1 MKRLKIMN
9 NFLFQIVL
17 LLVVPKLM
25 AQEVLT
31 VDQAVQIALKNNY
44 DIKIATNE
52 LKVDKENNSVGN
64 AGMLP
69 EINATL
75 TKNNSIQNSKQTQTN
90 GDVRQLDNAKN
101 NRLEYGVNLGWT
113 IFDGMRMFARYDQ
126 LKELEKQGD
135 LQLKLMVLTKVSDVM
150 TTYYDL
156 VQQQQLIKAIDTA
169 IVISKQRLKTAENRF
184 IIGKASKLEVLNA
197 QVDLNTDSSTL
208 LKQKELHETTKIR
221 LNEILARDLSTSFE
235 VVEDVVVDDKLQL
248 AELNALTEKQNLQ
261 LQLAL
266 IDKRVSE
273 LALKQTKANRYP
285 TVRLNTGYTFV
296 ETESSLGF
304 TSATSSRGLNYGVT
318 ATMPIFNGFS
328 QNRNERIAKLQLE
341 NSALA
346 VKQQKQTV
354 NAQMASAY
362 QAYLTNVELAKLE
375 ESNEAIAKKNM
386 EITLDKFKIGTVS
399 TIEFRN
405 AQENYINAIARNS
418 GAKFQAKISEIV
430 LQQIAGNIK
439 F

>member
-1 MKRLKIMN
+1 MKRLKGMN
-9 NFLFQIVL
+9 KFLFQIVL
-17 LLVVPKLM
+17 FVFVPKLM
-25 AQEVLT
+25 AQDVLT
-31 VDQAVQIALKNNY
+31 VDQAIQIALKNNY

-52 LKVDKENNSVGN
+52 LSVDKENNSIGN

-69 EINATL
+69 QVDASL
-75 TKNNSIQNSKQTQTN
+75 TKNNSIQNSKQTQSN
-90 GDVRQLDNAKN
+90 GIVTERDNAKN

-113 IFDGMRMFARYDQ
+113 IFDGLKMFARYDQ

-135 LQLKLMVLTKVSDVM
+135 VQLKLMVLIKVSDVM

-156 VQQQQLIKAIDTA
+156 VQQQQLIKALDTT

-184 IIGKASKLEVLNA
+184 VIGKAAKLEVLNA
-197 QVDLNTDSSTL
+197 QVDLNTDSSAL
-208 LKQKELHETTKIR
+208 LKQKELYETTKIR
-221 LNEILARDLSTSFE
+221 LNELLARDLTTNFM
-235 VVEDVVVDDKLQL
+235 VEDEVVVDDKLQL
-248 AELNALTEKQNLQ
+248 AELKSLTEKQNLQ

-266 IDKRVSE
+266 IDKRVAE
-273 LALKQTKANRYP
+273 LNLKQTRGNRYP

-328 QNRNERIAKLQLE
+328 QNRNEKIAKLQVE
-341 NSALA
+341 NSTLVAE
-346 VKQQKQTV
+346 QQKQTV
-354 NAQMASAY
+354 NVQLASAY
-362 QAYLTNVELAKLE
+362 QTYITNVELAKLE

-386 EITLDKFKIGTVS
+386 EITFDKFKIGTVP

-418 GAKFQAKISEIV
+418 SAKFQAKISEII

>member
-1 MKRLKIMN
+1 MSR
-9 NFLFQIVL
+9 FLVLIVSL
-17 LLVVPKLM
+17 AFVPKAV
-25 AQEVLT
+25 AQEILT

-52 LKVDKENNSVGN
+52 LSVDKENNSIGN

-69 EINATL
+69 EINASL
-75 TKNNSIQNSKQTQTN
+75 TKNNSIQNSKQTQSN
-90 GDVRQLDNAKN
+90 GDVRELDNAKN

-113 IFDGMRMFARYDQ
+113 VFDGLKMFARYDQ
-126 LKELEKQGD
+126 LQQLEKQGD
-135 LQLKLMVLTKVSDVM
+135 VQLKLTVLNKVSDVM

-156 VQQQQLIKAIDTA
+156 VQQQQIIKALDTT

-184 IIGKASKLEVLNA
+184 TIGKASKLEVLNA

-208 LKQKELHETTKIR
+208 LKQKELYETTKIR
-221 LNEILARDLSTSFE
+221 LNELLARDLVTNFQ
-235 VVEDVVVDDKLQL
+235 VVEEVVVDDKLQL
-248 AELNALTEKQNLQ
+248 AELKSLTETQNMQ

-266 IDKRVSE
+266 INKRVAE
-273 LALKQTKANRYP
+273 LELKQTKANRYP

-304 TSATSSRGLNYGVT
+304 TSATSSKGLNYGVT
-318 ATMPIFNGFS
+318 ATLPIFNGFS
-328 QNRNERIAKLQLE
+328 QNRNEKVAKLQVE
-341 NSALA
+341 NSTLIAE
-346 VKQQKQTV
+346 QQKQMI
-354 NAQMASAY
+354 NAQLASAY
-362 QAYLTNVELAKLE
+362 QTYITNVELAKLE
-375 ESNEAIAKKNM
+375 ENNEAIAKKNL
-386 EITLDKFKIGTVS
+386 EITLDKFKIGTIP

-405 AQENYINAIARNS
+405 AQENYVNAIARNS
-418 GAKFQAKISEIV
+418 SAKFQAKISEIV

>member
-1 MKRLKIMN
+1 MMK
-9 NFLFQIVL
+9 FLFQIVL
-17 LLVVPKLM
+17 VVFVPKVM

-44 DIKIATNE
+44 DIKIATND
-52 LKVDKENNSVGN
+52 LSVDKVNNSIGN

-69 EINATL
+69 QVDASL
-75 TKNNSIQNSKQTQTN
+75 TKNNSIQNSKQTQSN

-113 IFDGMRMFARYDQ
+113 IFDGLKMFARYDQ
-126 LKELEKQGD
+126 LKQLEKQGD
-135 LQLKLMVLTKVSDVM
+135 TQLKLTVLTKVSDVM

-156 VQQQQLIKAIDTA
+156 VQQQQLIKALDTT

-184 IIGKASKLEVLNA
+184 TIGKAAKLEVLNA
-197 QVDLNTDSSTL
+197 QVDLNTDTSVL
-208 LKQKELHETTKIR
+208 LKQKEQFGITKIR
-221 LNEILARDLSTSFE
+221 LNELLARDLAVDFQVIEE
-235 VVEDVVVDDKLQL
+235 VTVDDKLQL
-248 AELNALTEKQNLQ
+248 EELKTLTEKQNLQ

-266 IDKRVSE
+266 INKRVAE
-273 LALKQTKANRYP
+273 LDLKQTKGNRYP

-318 ATMPIFNGFS
+318 ATLPIFNGFS
-328 QNRNERIAKLQLE
+328 QNRNEKIAKLQVE
-341 NSALA
+341 NSSLM
-346 VKQQKQTV
+346 VEQQKQTV
-354 NAQMASAY
+354 NAQLASAF
-362 QAYLTNVELAKLE
+362 QTYLTNVELAKLE
-375 ESNEAIAKKNM
+375 ESNEAIAKRNM
-386 EITLDKFKIGTVS
+386 EITFDKFKIGTVP

-418 GAKFQAKISEIV
+418 NAKFQAKISEIV

>member
-1 MKRLKIMN
+1 MN
-9 NFLFQIVL
+9 KFLFQIVL
-17 LLVVPKLM
+17 FVFVPKLM
-25 AQEVLT
+25 AQDVLT
-31 VDQAVQIALKNNY
+31 VDQAIQIALKNNY

-52 LKVDKENNSVGN
+52 LSVDKENNSIGN

-69 EINATL
+69 QVDASL
-75 TKNNSIQNSKQTQTN
+75 AKNNSIQNSKQTQSN
-90 GDVRQLDNAKN
+90 GIVTERDNAKN

-113 IFDGMRMFARYDQ
+113 IFDGLKMFARYDQ

-135 LQLKLMVLTKVSDVM
+135 VQLKLMVLTKVSDVM

-156 VQQQQLIKAIDTA
+156 VQQQQLIKALDTT

-184 IIGKASKLEVLNA
+184 VIGKAAKLEVLNA
-197 QVDLNTDSSTL
+197 QVDLNTDSSAL
-208 LKQKELHETTKIR
+208 LKQKELYETTKIR
-221 LNEILARDLSTSFE
+221 LNELLARDLSTNFMVQDE
-235 VVEDVVVDDKLQL
+235 VVVDDKLQL
-248 AELNALTEKQNLQ
+248 AELKSLTEKQNLQ

-266 IDKRVSE
+266 IDKRVAE
-273 LALKQTKANRYP
+273 LNLKQTRGNRYP

-328 QNRNERIAKLQLE
+328 QNRNEKIAKLQVE
-341 NSALA
+341 NSTLVAE
-346 VKQQKQTV
+346 QQKQTV
-354 NAQMASAY
+354 NVQLASAY
-362 QAYLTNVELAKLE
+362 QTYITNVELAKLE

-386 EITLDKFKIGTVS
+386 EITFDKFKIGTVP

-418 GAKFQAKISEIV
+418 SAKFQAKISEII

>member
-1 MKRLKIMN
+1 MKRHKVMN
-9 NFLFQIVL
+9 KFLFQIVL
-17 LLVVPKLM
+17 LVFVPKLM
-25 AQEVLT
+25 AQDILT
-31 VDQAVQIALKNNY
+31 VDEAVQIALKNNY
-44 DIKIATNE
+44 DIRIATNE
-52 LKVDKENNSVGN
+52 LNADKENNSIGN

-69 EINATL
+69 QVDASL
-75 TKNNSIQNSKQTQTN
+75 TKNNSIQNSKQTQSN
-90 GDVRQLDNAKN
+90 GTVTERDNAKN
-101 NRLEYGVNLGWT
+101 NRLEYGVALGWT
-113 IFDGMRMFARYDQ
+113 IFDGLKMFARYDQ

-135 LQLKLMVLTKVSDVM
+135 VQLKLMVLTKVSDVM

-156 VQQQQLIKAIDTA
+156 VQQQQLIKALDTT

-184 IIGKASKLEVLNA
+184 LIGKAAKLEVLNA

-208 LKQKELHETTKIR
+208 LKQKELYETTKIR
-221 LNEILARDLSTSFE
+221 LNEILARDLTTNFV

-248 AELNALTEKQNLQ
+248 AELKSLTEKQNLQ

-266 IDKRVSE
+266 INKRVAE
-273 LALKQTKANRYP
+273 LDLKQTKANRYP

-304 TSATSSRGLNYGVT
+304 TSATSSRGLNYGLT
-318 ATMPIFNGFS
+318 ATVPIFNGFS
-328 QNRNERIAKLQLE
+328 QNRNEKIAKLQVE
-341 NSALA
+341 NSSLVAE
-346 VKQQKQTV
+346 QQKQAV
-354 NAQMASAY
+354 NAQLASAY
-362 QAYLTNVELAKLE
+362 QTYITNVELAKLE

-386 EITLDKFKIGTVS
+386 EITLDKFKIGTVP

-418 GAKFQAKISEIV
+418 NSKFQAKISEIV

>member
-1 MKRLKIMN
+1 MMK
-9 NFLFQIVL
+9 FLFQIVL
-17 LLVVPKLM
+17 VVFIPKVM

-52 LKVDKENNSVGN
+52 LNVDKVNNSIGN
-64 AGMLP
+64 SGMLP
-69 EINATL
+69 EVNASL
-75 TKNNSIQNSKQTQTN
+75 TKNNSIQNSKQTQAN
-90 GDVRQLDNAKN
+90 GDIRQLDNAKN

-113 IFDGMRMFARYDQ
+113 IFDGLKMFARYDQ

-135 LQLKLMVLTKVSDVM
+135 TQLKLTVLTKVSDVM
-150 TTYYDL
+150 TTYYNL
-156 VQQQQLIKAIDTA
+156 VQQQQVIKALDTT
-169 IVISKQRLKTAENRF
+169 IIISKQRLKTAENRF
-184 IIGKASKLEVLNA
+184 TIGKAAKLEVLNA
-197 QVDLNTDSSTL
+197 QVDLNTDASVL
-208 LKQKELHETTKIR
+208 LKQKELFSITKIR
-221 LNEILARDLSTSFE
+221 LNELLARDLALDFQ
-235 VVEDVVVDDKLQL
+235 VVEEVAVDDKLQL
-248 AELNALTEKQNLQ
+248 EELKSLTEKQNLQ

-266 IDKRVSE
+266 IDKRVAE
-273 LALKQTKANRYP
+273 LDLKQTKGNRYP
-285 TVRLNTGYTFV
+285 TIRLNTGYTFV

-328 QNRNERIAKLQLE
+328 QNRNEKIAKLQVE
-341 NSALA
+341 NSNLM
-346 VKQQKQTV
+346 VEQQKQTV
-354 NAQMASAY
+354 NAQLSSAY
-362 QAYLTNVELAKLE
+362 QTYVTNVELAKLE
-375 ESNEAIAKKNM
+375 ESNEAIAKRNL
-386 EITLDKFKIGTVS
+386 EITLDKFKIGTVP

-418 GAKFQAKISEIV
+418 SAKFQAKISEII

>member
-1 MKRLKIMN
+1 MKRLKMMN
-9 NFLFQIVL
+9 KFFILILFFVF
-17 LLVVPKLM
+17 VPKVV

-31 VDQAVQIALKNNY
+31 VDEAVQIALKNNY

-52 LKVDKENNSVGN
+52 LSIDKENNSIGN

-69 EINATL
+69 QIDASL
-75 TKNNSIQNSKQTQTN
+75 TKNNSIQNSKQVQTN
-90 GDVRQLDNAKN
+90 GVVRQLDNAKN

-135 LQLKLMVLTKVSDVM
+135 VQLKLTVLTKVSDVM

-156 VQQQQLIKAIDTA
+156 VQQQQLIKALDTT

-184 IIGKASKLEVLNA
+184 TIGKASKLEVLNA

-208 LKQKELHETTKIR
+208 LKQKEFYETTKIR
-221 LNEILARDLSTSFE
+221 LNEILARDLSTNFQ
-235 VVEDVVVDDKLQL
+235 VVEDVVVDDNLQL
-248 AELNALTEKQNLQ
+248 AELKSLTEKQNLQ

-266 IDKRVSE
+266 INKRVAE
-273 LALKQTKANRYP
+273 LELKQTKATRYP

-304 TSATSSRGLNYGVT
+304 TSATSSKGLNYGVT
-318 ATMPIFNGFS
+318 ASMPIFNGFS
-328 QNRNERIAKLQLE
+328 QNRNEKIAKIQVE
-341 NSALA
+341 NSSLVAE
-346 VKQQKQTV
+346 QQKQSV
-354 NAQMASAY
+354 NVQLASAY
-362 QAYLTNVELAKLE
+362 QTYLTNVELVKLE
-375 ESNEAIAKKNM
+375 ESNESIAKKNM
-386 EITLDKFKIGTVS
+386 EITLDKFKIGTVP

-418 GAKFQAKISEIV
+418 SAKFQAKISEIV

>member
-184 IIGKASKLEVLNA
+184 TIGKASKLEVLNA

-248 AELNALTEKQNLQ
+248 AELNDLTEKQNLQ

-346 VKQQKQTV
+346 VEQQKQTV

-362 QAYLTNVELAKLE
+362 QTYLTNVELAKLE